1 MAVANP
7 NIHIFSQASE
17 ALADAVED
25 IGRSVVAVHASRHGA
40 SSGVIWRSGVV
51 VTAAHTVR
59 RDDGIRITLPDGSR
73 VDAQLA
79 GVDASTDVAALKFD
93 AQWPDAAGIGDATS
107 VRAGHFLFAVAR
119 DAQGQS
125 SASFGIVAAVGGEW
139 RTWRGGHV
147 DRLIRLDGRLYT
159 GFSGGPIGDARGQVI
174 GIGTSALSR
183 HFGIVIPSSTVSRVV
198 EQLLTSGRVAHGYLG
213 IGMQP
218 VALPEA
224 LSRKLGLDRRD
235 GLIVLSL
242 ASQGPAE
249 QAGVMVGDI
258 LIELSGRPL
267 HDIDDLHAALRGDRI
282 GERVQVGLVRGGERI
297 ESTLTLGERPRS
309 HC

>member
-139 RTWRGGHV
+139 RTWRGGHI

-159 GFSGGPIGDARGQVI
+159 GFSGGPIGDGRGQVI
-174 GIGTSALSR
+174 GIGTAALSR

-198 EQLLTSGRVAHGYLG
+198 EQLLTSGRV
-213 IGMQP
+213 
-218 VALPEA
+218 
-224 LSRKLGLDRRD
+224 R
-235 GLIVLSL
+235 
-242 ASQGPAE
+242 
-249 QAGVMVGDI
+249 
-258 LIELSGRPL
+258 
-267 HDIDDLHAALRGDRI
+267 
-282 GERVQVGLVRGGERI
+282 VRGSVDFMGQNVRGFMETMSKRTCGKCLVEIYTKRKRCDECGEVLQVT
-297 ESTLTLGERPRS
+297 ETYSLV
-309 HC
+309 

>member
-1 MAVANP
+1 MSDTNP

-51 VTAAHTVR
+51 VTAAHTIR
-59 RDDGIRITLPDGSR
+59 RDEGIRITLPDGSR
-73 VDAQLA
+73 VDAQLV
-79 GVDASTDVAALKFD
+79 GIDTSTDLAALKFD

-107 VRAGHFLFAVAR
+107 VRAGYFLFAVAR

-159 GFSGGPIGDARGQVI
+159 GFSGGPIGDGRGQVI
-174 GIGTSALSR
+174 GIGTAALSR

>member
-1 MAVANP
+1 
-7 NIHIFSQASE
+7 
-17 ALADAVED
+17 
-25 IGRSVVAVHASRHGA
+25 
-40 SSGVIWRSGVV
+40 
-51 VTAAHTVR
+51 
-59 RDDGIRITLPDGSR
+59 
-73 VDAQLA
+73 
-79 GVDASTDVAALKFD
+79 
-93 AQWPDAAGIGDATS
+93 
-107 VRAGHFLFAVAR
+107 
-119 DAQGQS
+119 
-125 SASFGIVAAVGGEW
+125 
-139 RTWRGGHV
+139 
-147 DRLIRLDGRLYT
+147 
-159 GFSGGPIGDARGQVI
+159 
-174 GIGTSALSR
+174 
-183 HFGIVIPSSTVSRVV
+183 
-198 EQLLTSGRVAHGYLG
+198 
-213 IGMQP
+213 MQP